1 MPVLIG
7 VDEAGYGPNYGPLV
21 VAATAWRV
29 AEGSGVRGQGS
40 VKRSSK
46 INGAAKRAGAS
57 ARLSS
62 TLRLRP
68 EGSSPHA
75 PPPEPAAKSFPDLYK
90 LLRKTVVRSAEKST
104 GAKLAI
110 ADSKALYKAGLGVHQ
125 LERGVL
131 AALAATGPAFDEAQ
145 CIARVAELLA
155 ATSADPLDRRRELA
169 CHFDDEQSLPL
180 EATAKEVCRLAAKL
194 RTTFEESGVTLL
206 AIRATLIYPTEF
218 NALVE
223 QFGTKGAALSHVTL
237 GLVRRVV
244 DEIGAG
250 GEACGELPSGLS
262 LRVEDSRADAPA
274 RSELIADSCR
284 LTPDSS
290 SPSDSCALTPDP
302 CFISLD
308 KHGGRNR
315 YAALVQHHFPESWIE
330 TVSEARA
337 LSRYRWRHGERSV
350 EAIFRVGCEELLPT
364 ALASMTAKYHREVAM
379 RAFNAFW
386 TKRLPDLRPTA
397 GYPGDAH
404 RFKADIAN
412 LQQEL
417 GIEDR
422 VLWRC
427 R

>member
-1 MPVLIG
+1 MPILIG

-21 VAATAWRV
+21 VAATAWSV
-29 AEGSGVRGQGS
+29 AEGSGVRGQGA
-40 VKRSSK
+40 V
-46 INGAAKRAGAS
+46 INSERAGAC
-57 ARLSS
+57 ARL
-62 TLRLRP
+62 R
-68 EGSSPHA
+68 SPQA
-75 PPPEPAAKSFPDLYK
+75 PPLETRATSFPDLYK
-90 LLRKTVVRSAEKST
+90 LLRKAVVRSPEKAT
-104 GAKLAI
+104 NAKLAV
-110 ADSKALYKAGLGVHQ
+110 ADSKALYKAGFGVYQ

-131 AALAATGPAFDEAQ
+131 AALAAMGPAVDESQ

-155 ATSADPLDRRRELA
+155 ATSADPLHRRRELA
-169 CHFDDEQSLPL
+169 CHFDDEQLLPL
-180 EATAKEVCRLAAKL
+180 ETPAKEVCRLAAKL
-194 RTTFEESGVTLL
+194 RQTCAESGVTLL

-218 NALVE
+218 NELVE

-244 DEIGAG
+244 DEAAAE

-274 RSELIADSCR
+274 HSE
-284 LTPDSS
+284 LTPDSCLLSPDS
-290 SPSDSCALTPDP
+290 SPPPAPTL
-302 CFISLD
+302 ISLD

-330 TVSEARA
+330 TISEARN
-337 LSRYRWRHGERSV
+337 LSRYRWQHGKRDV

-364 ALASMTAKYHREVAM
+364 ALASMAAKYHREVAM

-386 TKRLPDLRPTA
+386 TARLPDLRPTA
-397 GYPGDAH
+397 GYPGDAY
-404 RFKADIAN
+404 RFKADIAS

>member
-1 MPVLIG
+1 MPILIG

-29 AEGSGVRGQGS
+29 EENAECGMRKAEG
-40 VKRSSK
+40 KKSK
-46 INGAAKRAGAS
+46 APLKRAGA
-57 ARLSS
+57 
-62 TLRLRP
+62 
-68 EGSSPHA
+68 A
-75 PPPEPAAKSFPDLYK
+75 PPPEPLATNFPDLYK
-90 LLRKTVVRSAEKST
+90 LLRKTVVRSPEKST

-110 ADSKALYKAGLGVHQ
+110 ADSKTLYKAGLGVHQ

-131 AALAATGPAFDEAQ
+131 AALVALGPAVDEAQ
-145 CIARVAELLA
+145 CIDRVADLLA
-155 ATSADPLDRRRELA
+155 TTSADPFHRRRELA
-169 CHFDDEQSLPL
+169 CHFDDEQPLPL
-180 EATAKEVCRLAAKL
+180 ETPAKEICRLATKL
-194 RTTFEESGVTLL
+194 RQTCADSGVTLL
-206 AIRATLIYPTEF
+206 SIRATLVYPTEF

-223 QFGTKGAALSHVTL
+223 EFGNKSSALSHVTL

-244 DEIGAG
+244 DEVDAG
-250 GEACGELPSGLS
+250 GE
-262 LRVEDSRADAPA
+262 DAPA
-274 RSELIADSCR
+274 HSQLFTDSCLLPHDSSLPTVPCP
-284 LTPDSS
+284 LTPDSF
-290 SPSDSCALTPDP
+290 
-302 CFISLD
+302 FISLD

-330 TVSEARA
+330 TVSEARD
-337 LSRYRWRHGERSV
+337 LSRYRWQHGERAV

-386 TKRLPDLRPTA
+386 TARLPDLRPTA

-404 RFKADIAN
+404 RFKADIAAV
-412 LQQEL
+412 QQEL

>member
-1 MPVLIG
+1 MPILIG

-29 AEGSGVRGQGS
+29 EEGSGVRGQGS

-62 TLRLRP
+62 
-68 EGSSPHA
+68 PHA
-75 PPPEPAAKSFPDLYK
+75 PPPATTFPDLYQ
-90 LLRKTVVRSAEKST
+90 LLRKTVVRSSEKAT
-104 GAKLAI
+104 NAKLAI

-131 AALAATGPAFDEAQ
+131 AALAAMGPAFDEAQ
-145 CIARVAELLA
+145 CIAQVAELLA

-169 CHFDDEQSLPL
+169 CHFDDEQPLPL
-180 EATAKEVCRLAAKL
+180 ETTAKEVCRLAAKL
-194 RTTFEESGVTLL
+194 RQTCADNGVTLL

-244 DEIGAG
+244 DETAAG
-250 GEACGELPSGLS
+250 GEACGEL
-262 LRVEDSRADAPA
+262 SRADAPA
-274 RSELIADSCR
+274 RSALPTAHCPLPTLIC
-284 LTPDSS
+284 
-290 SPSDSCALTPDP
+290 
-302 CFISLD
+302 LD

-350 EAIFRVGCEELLPT
+350 EAIFRVGCEEL
-364 ALASMTAKYHREVAM
+364 K
-379 RAFNAFW
+379 N
-386 TKRLPDLRPTA
+386 
-397 GYPGDAH
+397 
-404 RFKADIAN
+404 
-412 LQQEL
+412 
-417 GIEDR
+417 
-422 VLWRC
+422 
-427 R
+427 